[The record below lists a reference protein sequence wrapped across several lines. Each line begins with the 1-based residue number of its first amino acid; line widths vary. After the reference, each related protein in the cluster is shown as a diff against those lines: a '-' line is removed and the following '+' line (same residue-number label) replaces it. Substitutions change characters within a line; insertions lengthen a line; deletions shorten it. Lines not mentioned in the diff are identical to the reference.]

1 MLSIYYGGNSLA
13 WEHSPLQA
21 FTTRLGA
28 DLKGHAVG
36 CANKATP
43 APAPGPVKTMAPT
56 SDPKKKGGIGKV
68 DTTPCDDDTGFAAAA
83 KLAASADVAI
93 VFIGLHPHELYGNNG
108 ADSREDEGKD
118 RPYVSTHTRYTVHT
132 QLLYFRYVRP
142 SLLLRVSFS
151 HNVPDT
157 QSFQVSKASWSR
169 KCLRRIPR
177 QSLF

>member
-21 FTTRLGA
+21 FTKRLGA

-132 QLLYFRYVRP
+132 HNFSIFDTYVPHSYSAFRF
-142 SLLLRVSFS
+142 LIM
-151 HNVPDT
+151 
-157 QSFQVSKASWSR
+157 FQIHKASRSPKR
-169 KCLRRIPR
+169 VGPG
-177 QSLF
+177 SA